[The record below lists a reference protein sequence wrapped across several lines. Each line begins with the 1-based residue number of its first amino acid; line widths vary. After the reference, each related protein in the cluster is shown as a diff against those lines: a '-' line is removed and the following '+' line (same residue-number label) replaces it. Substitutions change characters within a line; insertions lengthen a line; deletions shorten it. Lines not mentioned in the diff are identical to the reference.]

1 MKLNLNLPM
10 IYING
15 KPAKQADGEDMK
27 IGELLAIVVQNGK
40 VPENKIH
47 WQSKVAVKLALCGE
61 EIEFGT
67 EELGEI
73 IKMIPGSQIIP
84 WAKGPL
90 LWLLDATVDDDEAKK
105 NYIGW
110 YGEKPHEEFEL
121 GKVNVG
127 GSDTASK
134 PTNGLGKQ
142 VIMEKTIE
150 EVEEVEEEQEPIK
163 VE

>member
-15 KPAKQADGEDMK
+15 KPAKQPDGEDMK
-27 IGELLAIVVQNGK
+27 IGELLALVVQNGK

-47 WQSKVAVKLALCGE
+47 WQSKIATKLALCGE

-73 IKMIPGSQIIP
+73 IKMLPSSQIIP

-90 LWLLDATVDDDEAKK
+90 LWLLDATVDDEEAKR
-105 NYIGW
+105 NYVGW
-110 YGEKPHEEFEL
+110 YGEKPHEEFKL
-121 GKVNVG
+121 G

-134 PTNGLGKQ
+134 TEPANGTGKSF
-142 VIMEKTIE
+142 E
-150 EVEEVEEEQEPIK
+150 EENTVEEVEEEQKPIK
-163 VE
+163 V